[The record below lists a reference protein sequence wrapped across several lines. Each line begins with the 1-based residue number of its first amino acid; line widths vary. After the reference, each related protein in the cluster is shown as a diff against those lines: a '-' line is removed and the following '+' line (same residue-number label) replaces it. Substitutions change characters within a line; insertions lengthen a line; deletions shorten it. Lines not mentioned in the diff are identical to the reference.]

1 MELSLIL
8 ASCIVHDIGRHDT
21 CAFKSI
27 QTKLDLHDDYDDIKE
42 VQNLTYSIMKLRS
55 PGLLDVQSFEHYK
68 DNCLIIVNHIP
79 ILSQNEGDNWI
90 CGYFICSFIL
100 LDRDN

>member
-1 MELSLIL
+1 MANGVKKGRVELSLTL

-42 VQNLTYSIMKLRS
+42 VQNLTNNMK
-55 PGLLDVQSFEHYK
+55 DMQSFEHYK

-79 ILSQNEGDNWI
+79 ILSRMKEIIGSDLW
-90 CGYFICSFIL
+90 L
-100 LDRDN
+100 LHLQFYPP